1 MDTAAGYDVITFC
14 MSQHP
19 PTRSSPGT
27 TIRPSGRR
35 RRQSNSSGGGSKGRA
50 PPQQQQS
57 GGQQQALS
65 EGLQLFS
72 MQKKKERKNC
82 MPASGG
88 VDEATLRAEGI
99 GHLDAGV
106 DDLMAQLAALSK

>member
-1 MDTAAGYDVITFC
+1 
-14 MSQHP
+14 
-19 PTRSSPGT
+19 
-27 TIRPSGRR
+27 
-35 RRQSNSSGGGSKGRA
+35 
-50 PPQQQQS
+50 
-57 GGQQQALS
+57 
-65 EGLQLFS
+65 